1 MNYKTFLFL
10 ILWRLYNHYEIV
22 LINVLLLKL
31 FITFFNFKNK
41 FLMKKVAKKR
51 NTRKSSS
58 NNEEDDLVF
67 RWKGTGTK
75 RNSNVFLLF

>member
-10 ILWRLYNHYEIV
+10 ILWLLYNHYEIV

-31 FITFFNFKNK
+31 FISFFNFKNK
-41 FLMKKVAKKR
+41 ILMKKVAKKR

-58 NNEEDDLVF
+58 KNEEDDLVF